1 MKLSIYEEVDEL
13 RKEIIKMKKMQ
24 KNFLDILDGLMK
36 MVDYNNQASIRVI
49 DKENAS
55 EDGERVELREYNIE
69 LIKVFENLKAMKKL
83 EV

>member
-1 MKLSIYEEVDEL
+1 MKLSIYEEVHEL
-13 RKEIIKMKKMQ
+13 RKEIIEIKKMQ
-24 KNFLDILDGLMK
+24 NNFLDILDGIMK
-36 MVDYNNQASIRVI
+36 MVDYNNQAFIRVI

-55 EDGERVELREYNIE
+55 EDGERGELREYNKE

>member
-1 MKLSIYEEVDEL
+1 MKLSINEEVDEL

-36 MVDYNNQASIRVI
+36 MVDYNNQALIRVI

-55 EDGERVELREYNIE
+55 EDGERGELREYNTE

>member
-1 MKLSIYEEVDEL
+1 MKLSINEEVDEL

-36 MVDYNNQASIRVI
+36 MVDYNNQALIRVI

-55 EDGERVELREYNIE
+55 EDGERGELREYNIE
-69 LIKVFENLKAMKKL
+69 LIKVFEQLKTLKKL

>member
-1 MKLSIYEEVDEL
+1 MKLSINEEVDEL

-24 KNFLDILDGLMK
+24 NNFLDILDGLMK
-36 MVDYNNQASIRVI
+36 MVDYNNQALIRVI

-55 EDGERVELREYNIE
+55 EDGERGELREYNTE